1 MWSNCRCYLRR
12 DRNSIL
18 IVRIRLS
25 SIPSG
30 SGGVCIGGD
39 TGERHKSLVRQ
50 WSALSSP
57 SNLHDRYMFSLIRD
71 DGIKVSVVQSYG
83 LRVGKGVLVHA
94 FEFSCLPESENLLLL
109 KEQPKV
115 Y

>member
-1 MWSNCRCYLRR
+1 M
-12 DRNSIL
+12 
-18 IVRIRLS
+18 RIRLG
-25 SIPSG
+25 SIPTG
-30 SGGVCIGGD
+30 SGGVCKWSD
-39 TGERHKSLVRQ
+39 TKERLKSLIRQ

-57 SNLHDRYMFSLIRD
+57 LTLHDRNLFSLIRD

-83 LRVGKGVLVHA
+83 LRVGKRILVNA
-94 FEFSCLPESENLLLL
+94 FASPCLRESENLL